1 MNQMEHKLVSLYE
14 INFLKPMIEQ
24 AFENGVV
31 WFGELEE
38 FVKEKAEEFVS
49 VVEDEFPELTG
60 FDLWVDKKLKEED
73 WSMLFDNVRF
83 SDLMYLVRKAH
94 KKNQDLNNFYKL
106 YEKKIMNSNP
116 EDGEFDINYW
126 AVRYALTL

>member
-1 MNQMEHKLVSLYE
+1 MEQKLASLYE

-38 FVKEKAEEFVS
+38 FVKEKADEFIS
-49 VVEDEFPELTG
+49 VVEDEFPEVTG
-60 FDLWVDKKLKEED
+60 YDQWVDKKLKEED
-73 WSMLFDNVRF
+73 WCMLFDNVRF

-94 KKNQDLNNFYKL
+94 NKNQDLNNFYKL

-116 EDGEFDINYW
+116 EDDEYDINYW

>member
-1 MNQMEHKLVSLYE
+1 MEHKLVSLYE